1 MNTPPQF
8 VIDFMR
14 RSCTTSS
21 ARNSHV
27 RATLRLRMPPMETD
41 QNQSKNV
48 FVQFG
53 QPYRNAHPEHFHRS
67 VAHGLAV
74 VAAGAHPNLLGVLSR
89 GAMARGLADA
99 SEGYTHARLRL
110 MAAGVDGR

>member
-1 MNTPPQF
+1 
-8 VIDFMR
+8 MR
-14 RSCTTSS
+14 VS
-21 ARNSHV
+21 AAHSL
-27 RATLRLRMPPMETD
+27 AMSE
-41 QNQSKNV
+41 NV

-53 QPYRNAHPEHFHRS
+53 QPYRNARPEHFHRA